1 MNKYYTY
8 AYLREDGT
16 PYYIG
21 KGSGR
26 RAYVENHRIN
36 LPKDRD
42 KIIILKNKLTED
54 EAFKH
59 EKYMIA
65 VFGRKDLGTGILRNL
80 SDGGDGGA
88 SGYKHTEDICKFR
101 SERMKGNKIWKDKRH
116 SDASKQ
122 KVREARTGKKLSN
135 NHIEKL
141 KISHSKHI
149 WKVISPNENIFIVK
163 NLTSFC
169 KENNLA
175 PSPLYNYGK
184 YKGWTVEKL
193 AQDI

>member
-1 MNKYYTY
+1 MEYYTY

-26 RAYVENHRIN
+26 RAYVKNHRIN
-36 LPKDRD
+36 LPRD
-42 KIIILKNKLTED
+42 KNKIIFLKRQLTEQ

-59 EKYMIA
+59 EEYMIA
-65 VFGRKDLGTGILRNL
+65 VFGRKDLGAGILHNL

-88 SGYKHTEDICKFR
+88 SGYKHTEDTCRFR
-101 SERMKGNKIWKDKRH
+101 SERMKGNKIWKGRNH
-116 SDASKQ
+116 SDTSKQ
-122 KVREARTGKKLSN
+122 KVREARKGKKLSN
-135 NHIEKL
+135 NHIENL
-141 KISHSKHI
+141 KTSHSKYT
-149 WKVISPNENIFIVK
+149 WKVISPDKNIFIIK
-163 NLTSFC
+163 NLTKFC

-184 YKGWTVEKL
+184 YKGWAVEKL